1 MSMEIEYKAKL
12 DSLSIFLEKLS
23 RKGAVLGSSVLQRDY
38 YFDDNDASVYSR
50 GESLR
55 LRKEKDLNTGKDD
68 CWLCFKGKREDS
80 KIKTRSENETRI
92 DNFPEMKLILEGLGY
107 SVSLAFEKK
116 RFHWHFQNCL
126 ICIDTLPHIGDF
138 VEVEGEDEES
148 VNAVCTELELSL
160 PPEKCSYA
168 EAVVKKCE
176 EKGFHKRCF
185 FFETVSE
192 KDGKKDAPDISP
204 LSGKI
209 AFVVNRS
216 SGSGESVK
224 LAEQVYEYFG
234 RQGLNTHFYDS
245 KSFEKIKACL
255 EELAGDESCSLIV
268 VCGGDGTVRCS
279 IDAVCGTQKPL
290 MLIPGGTENLLSKEL
305 GYQRSL
311 EHYKKI
317 LAEGRLRNLDVAKV
331 NGLTFTSVLGIG
343 YDAETVEMLSKTRKG
358 NITHIDY
365 LWPAWKAFWS
375 HEIPN
380 MKVSADGEDVFSGKA
395 ILFIGNISRYATGM
409 RILSEADY
417 NDGLLDLCIMPCENK
432 NDLLRYIVMSL
443 FQMNS
448 YCTEN
453 IYRQCR
459 NISITSL
466 GGSVVSQIDG
476 DPGPK
481 LPLEIKVLPSAVKVL
496 TA

>member
-1 MSMEIEYKAKL
+1 MSTEIEYKAKL
-12 DSLSIFLEKLS
+12 DSLSIFLDKLS
-23 RKGAVLGSSVLQRDY
+23 RKGAALGSSVLQRDY
-38 YFDDNDASVYSR
+38 YFDDHPGSLFSR

-55 LRKEKDLNTGKDD
+55 LREETDLNSGKTVI
-68 CWLCFKGKREDS
+68 WLCLKGKRQDS
-80 KIKTRSENETRI
+80 QIKTRTENETRI
-92 DNFPEMKLILEGLGY
+92 DNFQEMLSILNGLGY
-107 SVSLAFEKK
+107 TTKLAFDKK

-126 ICIDTLPHIGDF
+126 ICIDTLPHLGDF
-138 VEVEGEDEES
+138 VEIEGQNEQSINS
-148 VNAVCTELELSL
+148 VCRELGLSL
-160 PPEKCSYA
+160 PPERCSYA
-168 EAVVKKCE
+168 EAVVKACE
-176 EKGFHKRCF
+176 EKGIDKRSF
-185 FFETVSE
+185 FFDTISEIISGKETQE
-192 KDGKKDAPDISP
+192 IAP

-224 LAEQVYEYFG
+224 LAEQVYDCFT
-234 RQGLNTHFYDS
+234 RRGLDTQFYDS
-245 KSFEKIKACL
+245 KSFKKIKLSL
-255 EELAGDESCSLIV
+255 EELAGEENCSLIV

-279 IDAVCGTQKPL
+279 IDAVCGKDKPL

-305 GYQRSL
+305 GYLRNL

-317 LAEGRLRNLDVAKV
+317 LNEGRLRNLDVAKV
-331 NGLTFTSVLGIG
+331 NGITFTSVLGIG

-380 MKVSADGEDVFSGKA
+380 IRVSADGEEVFAGKA

-409 RILSEADY
+409 RILREADY
-417 NDGLLDLCIMPCENK
+417 NDGLLDLCIMPCDNK

-448 YCTEN
+448 YCSEN

-459 NISITSL
+459 SISISSL

-481 LPLEIKVLPSAVKVL
+481 LPLEIEVLPSAVKVF